1 MGRPGWTALAA
12 SALALAVS
20 GCGGGGDK
28 TVTVTRTAAPP
39 AATTPT
45 ATTPQKGLAGTL
57 TPHGLGSVRIGMRQ
71 DEVER
76 EIGGSLKFKGD
87 FCAAAAT
94 GPAGVFVE
102 FDQSPVVDAVGV
114 ENGATI
120 KTDKGLGLG
129 DPVARVRELY
139 GAEAQQVTPDSA
151 LSGGQGTDFVVR
163 PASGP
168 DHAFQF
174 DIWSANGKV
183 TGMYAVKAGDRRD
196 EFCA

>member
-1 MGRPGWTALAA
+1 MAA
-12 SALALAVS
+12 GTLALAIS
-20 GCGGGGDK
+20 GCGGGGGGK

-45 ATTPQKGLAGTL
+45 ATTPEKGLAGTL
-57 TPHGLGSVRIGMRQ
+57 TPHGLGSVRIAMRQ
-71 DEVER
+71 DEVEQAV
-76 EIGGSLKFKGD
+76 GGKLTFRGD
-87 FCAAAAT
+87 FCAAPPTAEE
-94 GPAGVFVE
+94 GVFVE
-102 FDQSPVVDAVGV
+102 FDQSPRVDAVGV

-139 GAEAQQVTPDSA
+139 GAEAEQVTPDSA
-151 LSGGQGTDFVVR
+151 ISGGQGTDFVVR

-168 DHAFQF
+168 DHAFQL
-174 DIWSANGKV
+174 DIWSTNGKV